1 MEKKIEKIPIEE
13 AMKILKD
20 SGIDVTQEE
29 AEKIL
34 DFLCMLTQ
42 LILHECFER
51 DED

>member
-1 MEKKIEKIPIEE
+1 MEKKIKKIPIEE

-20 SGIDVTQEE
+20 SGIDVPQEK
-29 AEKIL
+29 AEQIL

-42 LILHECFER
+42 LILQECFEK